1 MFFVRRFVMGVVLMG
16 YLQGD
21 EINDIIKEMEALP
34 KSSKLRQVLL
44 KLSSL
49 SIHNWTSRALI
60 ESDIV
65 FSGWRWSCAAKGS

>member
-1 MFFVRRFVMGVVLMG
+1 MGVVLMG

-34 KSSKLRQVLL
+34 KSSKLRQVLSQL
-44 KLSSL
+44 LSL
-49 SIHNWTSRALI
+49 SIYNWASEALI
-60 ESDIV
+60 ESDNF